1 MRVKNLLDENKVRSE
16 FPILKRQVHGQNLV
30 YLDNAATTQKPDVVV
45 DALRSF
51 YTQHNAN
58 VHRGIYQLSEEA
70 TEAFENS
77 RTVVKNFINASSENE
92 IVFLRGVTEA
102 INLVAFSFGE
112 MMKAG
117 DEVII
122 SQMEHHANIVP
133 WQLLAQRKK
142 IVLKVIRL
150 TDDGQLDLEH
160 FQTLLSKK
168 TKMVSITYAS
178 NVLGTINDIDC
189 IIEKAHL
196 VGAKV
201 LIDAAQA
208 PAHFAIDVQKI
219 NCDFLT
225 FSGHKHYGPTGIGV
239 LYGKEAILES
249 MPPYHG
255 GGSMIEKV
263 TFKSSTYLPPPLK
276 FEAGTPAYAEA
287 IGLAKALEYIQ
298 AYGIDMIQ
306 THEDALSHYAI
317 EALLD
322 FEGLKLYGPK
332 KNRIGIFSFSIHGV
346 HPHDVATIL
355 DTEGVAIRAGHH
367 CAMPLIEGLGEPA
380 LTRAS
385 VGIYN
390 NKEDIDRLMDGL
402 VKVVKIFKL

>member
-1 MRVKNLLDENKVRSE
+1 MQVKNRLNENKVRSE
-16 FPILKRQVHGQNLV
+16 FPILKRQVHGHNLV
-30 YLDNAATTQKPDVVV
+30 YLDNAATTQKPDRVV

-70 TEAFENS
+70 TEAFEQS
-77 RTVVKNFINASSENE
+77 RIVVKNFINASSGNE
-92 IVFLRGVTEA
+92 IVFLRGATEA
-102 INLVAFSFGE
+102 INLVAFSYGE

-133 WQLLAQRKK
+133 WQLLEQRKK

-150 TDDGQLDLEH
+150 TEDGQLDLEH
-160 FQTLLSKK
+160 FQTLLSQK

-178 NVLGTINDIDC
+178 NVLGTINDIDF
-189 IIEKAHL
+189 IIDKAHL
-196 VGAKV
+196 MGAKV

-208 PAHFAIDVQKI
+208 PAHFAIDVQQL

-239 LYGKEAILES
+239 LYGKESILEA

-263 TFKSSTYLPPPLK
+263 TFERSTYLAPPLK

-298 AYGIDMIQ
+298 DYGIEAIKA
-306 THEDALSHYAI
+306 HEDELTRYTMD
-317 EALLD
+317 ALLD

-332 KNRIGIFSFSIHGV
+332 SNRIGIFSFSMQGV
-346 HPHDVATIL
+346 HPHDIATIL
-355 DTEGVAIRAGHH
+355 DMEGVAIRAGHH

-390 NKEDIDRLMDGL
+390 NKEDIDRLKNGL
-402 VKVVKIFKL
+402 VNVIKIFKL